1 MHAPAGRSVQSETKS
16 PSKDAKAPS
25 RPLTQNITVNE
36 STKRYTVA
44 AGPINVPKAKMIPTA
59 RNDEIIA
66 NTSTTIKRY
75 FNVLTGTPWVEPI
88 EGSNHITNTRPS
100 NSTKSRSTRNVIP

>member
-75 FNVLTGTPWVEPI
+75 FNVLTGTPWVEAI
-88 EGSNHITNTRPS
+88 EGSKSITNTGRLNRPK
-100 NSTKSRSTRNVIP
+100 TETTEKGIP

>member
-59 RNDEIIA
+59 RSDEIIA
-66 NTSTTIKRY
+66 NTTTTIKRY
-75 FNVLTGTPWVEPI
+75 FNVLTGTHSVEAI
-88 EGSNHITNTRPS
+88 EGSNIIINGGRG
-100 NSTKSRSTRNVIP
+100 NSTKIGSTRK

>member
-44 AGPINVPKAKMIPTA
+44 AGPINVPSAKMIPTA

-75 FNVLTGTPWVEPI
+75 FNVLTGTPWVEAI
-88 EGSNHITNTRPS
+88 EGSNSIS
-100 NSTKSRSTRNVIP
+100 NSGRCNSTNSGSTKNVIP